1 MILRNDIPKTCRY
14 TRMILYSLQHFKALQ
29 LHIRTGEMRR
39 EKIYPAEHLGGKK
52 YPAHQGCQ
60 KKNLLTRNHP
70 PPPPQEL
77 NGRPLIAIVGLFI
90 PCYLSLFF
98 KFQNL
103 HVFARSGVLKM
114 NTPRSKKLKSKTPK
128 I

>member
-70 PPPPQEL
+70 PPPPSRVKWSAPYCHCGSL
-77 NGRPLIAIVGLFI
+77 HSVLFVFI
-90 PCYLSLFF
+90 
-98 KFQNL
+98 FQ
-103 HVFARSGVLKM
+103 V
-114 NTPRSKKLKSKTPK
+114 PKLTCVR
-128 I
+128 